1 MQEKLLT
8 FTQQIS
14 KKLSKK
20 LTFDIYEPDD
30 IEQEIYLLILKAAP
44 KYDSSKGAEYDFY
57 YNFVKRRLL
66 TLQRDKG
73 INAKTKRSDQKAK
86 ILGASTIGTENEA
99 CYESNLA
106 PQKLEDEDYLESV
119 VDKKIPARL
128 RLYYLRMMSGVEVSY
143 HNKTKVMESIRI
155 IKDANKQK
163 N

>member
-1 MQEKLLT
+1 LS

-14 KKLSKK
+14 NKLSKK

-44 KYDSSKGAEYDFY
+44 KYDPSKGSEYDFY

-73 INAKTKRSDQKAK
+73 INAKTKCSDQKAK
-86 ILGASTIGTENEA
+86 ILGAGTIGPENENY
-99 CYESNLA
+99 YESNA
-106 PQKLEDEDYLESV
+106 DSQKLEDEDYLESV

-128 RLYYLRMMSGVEVSY
+128 RLCYLRMMAGAEVSY
-143 HNKTKVMESIRI
+143 HSKTKVMESIRI